1 MSGTRTRLIAA
12 TLAVVAL
19 AVAGCSPQ
27 LPSPGTTST
36 TTSSQVATPQTSV
49 EPTTPVTIVASGPIT
64 TPVTGSAERTALLN
78 AARSTLGITSEFYV
92 YQLFVQG
99 DTALGDIEPVSK
111 SANGRIFVAW
121 ERRSGAWTAIAASKF
136 GAPSAKINDRNL
148 QLPKPSANAADTA
161 RALPSF
167 STELIGK
174 IDWTL
179 KKVPPSTSTTTK
191 LSATKLKDDLAT
203 SAKQWAKQIMTGT
216 GSPYTVPI
224 VKVAADAKG
233 VWWGVAV
240 VQPTGSFERI
250 QFWAK
255 YSGGKWSGKAQDPEP
270 PAPSTYF
277 PASVIS
283 KLGL

>member
-1 MSGTRTRLIAA
+1 MSGTKARLIAA
-12 TLAVVAL
+12 TLVAVAL
-19 AVAGCSPQ
+19 VVAGCSPQ

-36 TTSSQVATPQTSV
+36 STSSQVATPQTSV

-64 TPVTGSAERTALLN
+64 TPVTGSAERTALLD
-78 AARSTLGITSEFYV
+78 AARSVLHITSEFYV

-121 ERRSGAWTAIAASKF
+121 ERRNGAWTAIAASKF
-136 GAPSAKINDRNL
+136 GAPSA
-148 QLPKPSANAADTA
+148 NAADTA
-161 RALPSF
+161 RALPTF
-167 STELIGK
+167 STELIDK

-179 KKVPPSTSTTTK
+179 KKVAPSNTTTK
-191 LSATKLKDDLAT
+191 LSATKLKDNLAA

-224 VKVAADAKG
+224 VKVAVDAKG

-240 VQPTGSFERI
+240 VQPTGGFERI

>member
-1 MSGTRTRLIAA
+1 MSGTKTRLIAA
-12 TLAVVAL
+12 TLVVVAF

-27 LPSPGTTST
+27 LPPPGTASTSSS
-36 TTSSQVATPQTSV
+36 TSSQLATPQTSV

-78 AARSTLGITSEFYV
+78 AARSTLGINSEFYV

-121 ERRSGAWTAIAASKF
+121 ERRNGAWAAIAASKF
-136 GAPSAKINDRNL
+136 GAPSA
-148 QLPKPSANAADTA
+148 NAAETA

-167 STELIGK
+167 STDLIAK
-174 IDWTL
+174 IDWAL
-179 KKVPPSTSTTTK
+179 KKVTPTTTTTK
-191 LSATKLKDDLAT
+191 LSATKLKDSLAT

-224 VKVAADAKG
+224 VKVAVDGKG

-240 VQPTGSFERI
+240 VQPTGGFERV

-270 PAPSTYF
+270 PAPTTYF

>member
-36 TTSSQVATPQTSV
+36 TTSRQVATPQTSV

-136 GAPSAKINDRNL
+136 GA
-148 QLPKPSANAADTA
+148 PSANAADTA